1 MKQILTILA
10 LFVGFSLNAQFN
22 CPDTVCAGDSI
33 NYWVQSTPGSTYS
46 WTLTGGGTLINSP
59 TSQVA
64 VNWGQVNGTYTLTV
78 TETNPQGCVGNPVV
92 CQIDIMQPVVQVL
105 PITNVCQDSPSFN
118 LQAFPTGG
126 TWIVNGN
133 SSSGLFNPLSPGIY
147 NVLYTYT
154 NIAGCTTSAGTS
166 FTVYPLP
173 NTSPVIHD

>member
-1 MKQILTILA
+1 MKQLLTILA
-10 LFVGFSLNAQFN
+10 LFIGFSLNAQFN

-64 VNWGQVNGTYTLTV
+64 INWGQVNGTYTLTV
-78 TETNPQGCVGNPVV
+78 TETNSQGCIGNPVV
-92 CQIDIMQPVVQVL
+92 CQIDITQPVVQVL
-105 PITNVCQDSPSFN
+105 PISNICQDSPSFN
-118 LQAFPTGG
+118 LQAFPIGG
-126 TWIVNGN
+126 TWVINGN
-133 SSSGLFNPLSPGIY
+133 GSNGLFNPLNPGIY
-147 NVLYTYT
+147 NVIYTYT